1 MLFLSIFHEGLKSFR
16 EYLMHVA
23 VKSLDASC
31 SDAKP
36 TPGKRNWYVSL
47 LVTEVLLLRQLIH
60 GRYM

>member
-1 MLFLSIFHEGLKSFR
+1 
-16 EYLMHVA
+16 MHVA